1 MCSNC
6 FTVWDVKLWTHN
18 RVFSNNSEC
27 SWHVCLSCMA
37 YAFAVFKMFFLFF
50 FSKHALKN
58 NSFHLLFSVVLLHLL
73 QSERWRFWTRSFSDW
88 LRLKKKFPFQLS
100 PFQTEGKELEKST
113 YSSHVSDVNLSRQF
127 LCPHLQKQP
136 EQQLLFHCPFLL
148 TSTLLV
154 FFFYF
159 WLLGKL
165 WLHCWVLTAIM

>member
-37 YAFAVFKMFFLFF
+37 YAFAVFKMFFFVF

-88 LRLKKKFPFQLS
+88 LRLKKNFHFS
-100 PFQTEGKELEKST
+100 CHRF
-113 YSSHVSDVNLSRQF
+113 RQRERSWRNRHTV
-127 LCPHLQKQP
+127 PTWVT
-136 EQQLLFHCPFLL
+136 L
-148 TSTLLV
+148 TSV
-154 FFFYF
+154 DSFFVLIFKNNQSNNYFSTVRFY
-159 WLLGKL
+159 WHQL
-165 WLHCWVLTAIM
+165 C